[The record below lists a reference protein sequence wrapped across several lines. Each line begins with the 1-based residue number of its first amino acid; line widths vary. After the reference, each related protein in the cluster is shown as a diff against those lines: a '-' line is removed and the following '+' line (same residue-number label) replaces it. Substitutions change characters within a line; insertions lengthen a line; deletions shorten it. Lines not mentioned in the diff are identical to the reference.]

1 MARRVSSP
9 AFVGR
14 EEHVAAIAAAI
25 ARAHAGDAGAMFIG
39 GEAGVGKTRLVGE
52 LERLPEASAMRFLT
66 GSCVDVGGSELPYA
80 PLLGALRMLVRDTEP
95 RALDELVG
103 PARGELAR
111 LLPELQSDG
120 PTIETVDPL
129 AQGRL
134 FQALLGLFARAAPVV
149 LVIEDLHWAD
159 PSTRGFLSF
168 LVRNIGHEQLLLVA
182 TYRSDE
188 LHRRHPLRQFLAE
201 VERLP
206 VIERLELAPF
216 TRRELV
222 QQLTAILDAPPE
234 HELVEELLARSQGN
248 AFFAEELLAASGE
261 DGAHRIPENLRDA
274 LTLRVERLSPTA
286 RQTVRSAAV
295 AGTIVG
301 HRLLAATA
309 GLGADELAGALREA
323 IENNVL
329 VPDRSGESYGFRHEL
344 LREALYDELLP
355 AERVALH
362 AKLAHALED
371 DPGFAVGS
379 HGAAAQR
386 AMHWSAA
393 HEVAAALAA
402 SVQAGIEAERV
413 WSFAEANS
421 HFEHAVE
428 LWTGVAIEQRPE
440 GLSLVDLLGRAAD
453 AAYLSGQN
461 QRALTMAG
469 SALELL
475 DHDAEP
481 VAAGLA
487 HARLGRYLLAD
498 AELMPALAEYRSA
511 AALLPTEP
519 SAARASILAGEAHIL
534 MLQGEAPEA
543 RAPCEEAIRTARE
556 VGAAEVECDALNT
569 LGAVL
574 VQLGAV
580 EEGIEALRR
589 GQQLAMDLGALEEL
603 RRAYIN
609 LGQSLDDA
617 GQLQEA
623 AEVAREGWGRLRPRI
638 GTAAAFLAAEAGL
651 RLIRLGQWDE
661 AVAVLE
667 DAAETARPSRFAGMV
682 AAALAWIEALRGE
695 VERASAHVRSAEQL
709 LPNDAFWISLKAPA
723 AELALARGQPEEVR
737 QMVDIGTGIPH
748 VYAAFF
754 TPLLVLAV
762 RAEAELAQRARS
774 DREPAAEREAVA
786 RAEALLGWART
797 LTGPEA
803 WPLGSPPDETLLEVE
818 LCELETLRAR
828 GEDRADAWSTVA
840 TRWAER
846 GRPYPAA
853 YGRLREAEA
862 AIAEDAPRA
871 RVTEALA
878 SARATAVRL
887 GAQPLLKQIELVSR
901 RARVRHTEEPVLQ
914 GEAAGLTLRELDVLR
929 LIAEGRT
936 NPEIGKALYMSPKTA
951 SVHVSRIL
959 SKLDVKTR
967 TEAAGVAHRLGLLDA
982 PDGQTAT

>member
-1 MARRVSSP
+1 M
-9 AFVGR
+9 
-14 EEHVAAIAAAI
+14 
-25 ARAHAGDAGAMFIG
+25 
-39 GEAGVGKTRLVGE
+39 
-52 LERLPEASAMRFLT
+52 
-66 GSCVDVGGSELPYA
+66 
-80 PLLGALRMLVRDTEP
+80 
-95 RALDELVG
+95 
-103 PARGELAR
+103 
-111 LLPELQSDG
+111 
-120 PTIETVDPL
+120 VDPL

-134 FQALLGLFARAAPVV
+134 FQALLGLFTRAAPVV

-168 LVRNIGHEQLLLVA
+168 LVRNIGHERLLLVA
-182 TYRSDE
+182 TYRTDE
-188 LHRRHPLRQFLAE
+188 LHRRHPLRQFLAD

-216 TRRELV
+216 TRRELA
-222 QQLTAILDAPPE
+222 QQLTAILDASPE
-234 HELVEELLARSQGN
+234 PELIEELLARSQGN

-261 DGAHRIPENLRDA
+261 DGAHRVPESLRDA

-301 HRLLAATA
+301 HRLLTATA

-355 AERVALH
+355 AERVAKH
-362 AKLAHALED
+362 AKLAQALED
-371 DPGFAVGS
+371 DPGLAVGS

-386 AMHWSAA
+386 AVHWSAA

-402 SVQAGIEAERV
+402 SVQAGIEAEQV

-428 LWTGVAIEQRPE
+428 LWTVVAIAQRPE
-440 GLSLVDLLGRAAD
+440 GLSLVDLVGRAAD

-461 QRALTMAG
+461 QRAVTMAG

-475 DHDAEP
+475 DPDTEP

-498 AELMPALAEYRSA
+498 AELLPALAEYRSA
-511 AALLPTEP
+511 AALLPAEP

-543 RAPCEEAIRTARE
+543 RAPCEEAILIARQ

-574 VQLGAV
+574 VQLGAL
-580 EEGIEALRR
+580 EDGIQALRR

-609 LGQSLDDA
+609 LGQALDDA
-617 GQLQEA
+617 GRLQEA
-623 AEVAREGWGRLRPRI
+623 AEVAREGWERLRSRI

-651 RLIRLGQWDE
+651 RLIRLGHWDE
-661 AVAVLE
+661 ALAVLE
-667 DAAETARPSRFAGMV
+667 DAAETARPGRFAGMV
-682 AAALAWIEALRGE
+682 AGALAWVEALRGE
-695 VERASAHVRSAEQL
+695 VERAGAHVRSAEQL
-709 LPNDAFWISLKAPA
+709 LPNEAFWISMKVPA
-723 AELALARGQPEEVR
+723 AELALARGRPEQLR
-737 QMVDIGTGIPH
+737 QIVDIDAGLPH

-774 DREPAAEREAVA
+774 GRAPAAEREAIT

-797 LTGPEA
+797 LTGPEG
-803 WPLGSPPDETLLEVE
+803 WPLGSPPDEALMEME

-840 TRWAER
+840 ARWAER

-853 YGRLREAEA
+853 YARLREAEA
-862 AIAEDAPRA
+862 AIAEKAPRA
-871 RVTEALA
+871 QVTEALA
-878 SARATAVRL
+878 SARATAARL
-887 GAQPLLKQIELVSR
+887 GARPLLKQIELFSR
-901 RARVRHTEEPVLQ
+901 RARVRHTEEERALP
-914 GEAAGLTLRELDVLR
+914 GEAAGLTLRELEVLR
-929 LIAEGRT
+929 LIADGRT
-936 NPEIGKALYMSPKTA
+936 NPEIGTALYMSPKTA

-982 PDGQTAT
+982 TDGQTGTRPAGT